1 MTSPKTHK
9 VQVINLGCRLNTFE
23 GEVMSRL
30 ADGAA
35 DADTIVINT
44 CAVTNEAARQSRRE
58 VRLAKRDNPQSRIV
72 VTGCAVQIDPD
83 TFDKMEEADF
93 LLGNGEKMDA
103 RSWAFAPDT
112 PRVRVDQLADIK
124 TNAGHMI
131 DAFGTRART
140 YVEVQNGCDH
150 SCTFCIIPTGRGRA
164 RSVPAGEVV
173 KQVQHLS
180 QQGVS
185 EVVLSGVDLTSWG
198 DDLPGRPRLGRLV
211 KQILRGVPDLP
222 RLRLSSLDAIEMDR
236 ELLTLFANEERL
248 APYLHLSLQAGDDMV
263 LKRMKRRHLRDDA
276 IRLCAILREL
286 RPDMAFGAD
295 LIAGFPTET
304 EEMFQN
310 TLDLVDECGLAFLH
324 VFPFSPRKGTPA
336 ARMPQVDRDVVKE
349 RATRLRARAS
359 DALARHLEERVGS
372 AGAVLMEKNGHGRL
386 ADFTPVWLKQAEHA
400 RPGAVLMAR
409 LLGHD
414 GKQLLGKLVA

>member
-1 MTSPKTHK
+1 MTKQA
-9 VQVINLGCRLNTFE
+9 QVINLGCRLNTFE

-30 ADGAA
+30 AEEAA
-35 DADTIVINT
+35 DTDTIVINT
-44 CAVTNEAARQSRRE
+44 CAVTNEAARNSRRE
-58 VRLAKRDNPQSRIV
+58 VRLARRDNPDARIV

-83 TFDKMEEADF
+83 EFGAIEEADF
-93 LLGNGEKMDA
+93 LLGNGEKMQAD
-103 RSWAFAPDT
+103 SWSFAADT

-150 SCTFCIIPTGRGRA
+150 SCTFCIIPTGRGAA

-173 KQVQHLS
+173 RQIAHLAG
-180 QQGVS
+180 QGVS

-236 ELLTLFANEERL
+236 ELLSLFANEERL

-304 EEMFQN
+304 EEMFEN
-310 TLDLVDECGLAFLH
+310 TLKLVDECGLSYLH
-324 VFPFSPRKGTPA
+324 VFPFSPREGTPA
-336 ARMPQVDRDVVKE
+336 ARMPQVDRDVVKD
-349 RATRLRARAS
+349 RAARLRDKAQE
-359 DALARHLEERVGS
+359 ALNRHLDARVGQD
-372 AGAVLMEKNGHGRL
+372 GAVLMEKNGHGRL
-386 ADFTPVWLKQAEHA
+386 ADFTPVWLKQAVHA
-400 RPGAVLMAR
+400 RPGAVLMAHMQ
-409 LLGHD
+409 GHD
-414 GKQLLGKLVA
+414 GKQLLGSPSP

>member
-1 MTSPKTHK
+1 
-9 VQVINLGCRLNTFE
+9 
-23 GEVMSRL
+23 MSRL
-30 ADGAA
+30 AEDAA
-35 DADTIVINT
+35 DTDTIVINT
-44 CAVTNEAARQSRRE
+44 CAVTNEAARNSRRE
-58 VRLAKRDNPQSRIV
+58 VRLARRDNPNARIV

-83 TFDKMEEADF
+83 GFDAIDEADY
-93 LLGNGEKMDA
+93 LLGNGEKMQA
-103 RSWAFAPDT
+103 GSWNFTSET

-150 SCTFCIIPTGRGRA
+150 SCTFCIIPTGRGAA

-173 KQVQHLS
+173 KQITHLAK
-180 QQGVS
+180 QGVS

-222 RLRLSSLDAIEMDR
+222 RLRLSSLDAIEMDK

-304 EEMFQN
+304 EAMFEN
-310 TLDLVDECGLAFLH
+310 TLKLVDECGLAFLH
-324 VFPFSPRKGTPA
+324 VFPFSPREGTPA
-336 ARMPQVDRDVVKE
+336 ARMPQVDRDVVKD
-349 RATRLRARAS
+349 RAARLRVKAQT
-359 DALARHLEERVGS
+359 ALNRHLDARVGQQ
-372 AGAVLMEKNGHGRL
+372 GAVLMEKNGHGRL
-386 ADFTPVWLKQAEHA
+386 ADFTPVWLKQAEQA

-409 LLGHD
+409 ITGHD